1 MISLIRKRA
10 DRNQKA
16 VVLMYHRISDIAQ
29 DPWDLCVDP
38 ENFADHLRKLKV
50 NFDVI
55 PMYRLAERLRNKD
68 SLKNLVA
75 ITFDDGYYDN
85 YQNAKPILEKHGI
98 PATFYLTTKFKAD
111 KKYWW
116 DELEQII
123 LNTPVL
129 PETASIN
136 LPGKQITSLLGDSKE
151 LDGVVKKQNS
161 FWRYGRPLNNSRL
174 KLYFE
179 CWEVIKTLGIEEQ
192 HVALRDIKA
201 WAGVTHV
208 PTPPLMNEQQVK
220 EVSKSSLFEIGAH
233 TINHPALGSLSSATQ
248 REEIVG
254 SKKALENV
262 VSQHLTGFAYPYG
275 HYNEQTPGLTKSSGF
290 SYAVTTE
297 EKPLTPD
304 RSVFEIPRFQVKNI
318 TGSQL
323 IDAIHQWK
331 KQTQ

>member
-1 MISLIRKRA
+1 
-10 DRNQKA
+10 
-16 VVLMYHRISDIAQ
+16 MYHRISDIAQ
-29 DPWDLCVDP
+29 DPWDLCVHPDH
-38 ENFADHLRKLKV
+38 FADHVKKLKQ

-55 PMYRLAERLRNKD
+55 PMYRLAERLQKKD

-75 ITFDDGYYDN
+75 ITFDDGYLDN
-85 YQNAKPILEKHGI
+85 YQNAKPILERQQV

-136 LPGKQITSLLGDSKE
+136 LPGKQITSLLGDAKR
-151 LDGVVKKQNS
+151 LDALIAKQNA

-174 KLYFE
+174 KLYYE

-192 HVALRDIKA
+192 QVAIRDIRT
-201 WAGVTHV
+201 WAGVSNV

-220 EVSKSSLFEIGAH
+220 EVSNSSLFEIGAH
-233 TINHPALGSLSSATQ
+233 SINHPALGSLNSATQ
-248 REEIVG
+248 REEIAG

-275 HYNEQTPGLTKSSGF
+275 HYNEQTPVLTKNSGF

-318 TGSQL
+318 SGDQL
-323 IDAIHQWK
+323 LDAIRQWK